1 MLLFKKNKINRKT
14 NEIPQLYRMKRSMI
28 EWLKYGGIAFISILV
43 VFSCYQF
50 FLGSSYFHLKKVDIR
65 GSLNHLN
72 QESLM
77 HLAKIPYGKN
87 IFRLNLYQIR
97 QNIKRF
103 NWIEEVQVRRQFPNS
118 LVIEI
123 KEFEPS
129 AILALS
135 LSDFYYVNR
144 EGVLFDRIKNP
155 GDFPIITGFEM
166 GELKKYPGYYRPQL
180 KEVFLFVNEFQENL
194 KGSSYQLKRVDYSL
208 TEGITSVLDDKVHQ
222 GEVKIYFGK
231 DKLGKKIKQWSL
243 ISNHLEKEAPVISV
257 DLHVENKVFAK
268 LMNVNDGKEKANGSK

>member
-1 MLLFKKNKINRKT
+1 MLFFGKDKINRKT

-28 EWLKYGGIAFISILV
+28 EWLKYGGIAFVSILV

-50 FLGSSYFHLKKVDIR
+50 FLRSSYFHLKKVDIR

-123 KEFEPS
+123 KEFEPV

-135 LSDFYYVNR
+135 LSESYYVN
-144 EGVLFDRIKNP
+144 EQGVLFDRVKKP
-155 GDFPIITGFEM
+155 RDLPLITGFDLDQ
-166 GELKKYPGYYRPQL
+166 LKKYPGYYRPRL
-180 KEVFLFVNEFQENL
+180 KEVFLFVNQFKLSLLN
-194 KGSSYQLKRVDYSL
+194 GSYQLRQVDYSV
-208 TEGITSVLDDKVHQ
+208 TEGITAIVKDTTRQADI
-222 GEVKIYFGK
+222 KIYFGK
-231 DKLGKKIKQWSL
+231 ERLEQKIKQWSL
-243 ISNHLEKEAPVISV
+243 ISDHLKKEAPVVSV
-257 DLHVENKVFAK
+257 DLHVKNKVFAK
-268 LMNVNDGKEKANGSK
+268 LLSIK